1 MKTDDLIAMLAAG
14 PIAVEPHA
22 LRRRF
27 AMALGWGG
35 FAATLLMA
43 ITLGVRPDLLTAIG
57 LPMFWVKLAFPA
69 VILSGALL
77 AAWRLARPGARL
89 AGAPWTLAVP
99 VLGIW
104 LAAAIV
110 LAGVPAG
117 ERAPLLFGGSA
128 RVCSTYIAGLSL
140 PALALM
146 LWAMKSGAP
155 THPPWAGAA
164 AGLAAGGLGAW
175 VYAWHCPEM
184 AFPFLAVWY
193 VLGMLI
199 PGVMGLV
206 LGGRLLRW

>member
-43 ITLGVRPDLLTAIG
+43 ITLGVRPDLISALE
-57 LPMFWVKLAFPA
+57 LPMFWVKLGFPA
-69 VILSGALL
+69 LVLSGALL
-77 AAWRLARPGARL
+77 AAWRLARPGTKLASAPWWL
-89 AGAPWTLAVP
+89 AGPVLLIGLSAAIAIAGAPT
-99 VLGIW
+99 
-104 LAAAIV
+104 
-110 LAGVPAG
+110 G
-117 ERAPLLFGGSA
+117 ERAALVLGGSA
-128 RVCSTYIAGLSL
+128 RVCSIYIAGLSL
-140 PALALM
+140 PAFVMM
-146 LWAMKSGAP
+146 LWAMKLGAP
-155 THPPWAGAA
+155 TRPSWAGAA
-164 AGLAAGGLGAW
+164 AGLAAGALGAW

-199 PGVMGLV
+199 PGLAGLI